1 MFQCDDGLMRFYSNG
16 TETVK
21 AVKAVFKFF
30 GTWNSTGGDSK
41 VCHRPQMLSDDTFNI
56 SAVEVTGLLPHPKG
70 FIC

>member
-1 MFQCDDGLMRFYSNG
+1 MRFYSNG

-41 VCHRPQMLSDDTFNI
+41 VCHRPQMLSNKI
-56 SAVEVTGLLPHPKG
+56 LSLELV
-70 FIC
+70 